1 MKQAWLHRVRP
12 LVHRGMAEWNEK
24 QLIPPNILKELESV
38 HQLKSLENMDRV
50 KELIQV
56 VQLFETQGIDAF
68 LTKE

>member
-1 MKQAWLHRVRP
+1 
-12 LVHRGMAEWNEK
+12 MAEWNEK